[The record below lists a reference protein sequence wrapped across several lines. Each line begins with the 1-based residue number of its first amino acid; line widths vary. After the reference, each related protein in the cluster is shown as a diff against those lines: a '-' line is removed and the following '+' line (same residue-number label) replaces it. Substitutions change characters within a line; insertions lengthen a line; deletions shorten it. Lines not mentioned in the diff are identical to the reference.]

1 MGTTVDSLDIQIA
14 AQAGKANQSLDALVR
29 RLDKIT
35 SSLTRAGG
43 TGMNQMA
50 VGVSRLSSAMQK
62 MNAIGNAD
70 FTRLANNMSKL
81 SAVDA
86 GKLRSSAVAIGGL
99 TKSLSN
105 LSNVR
110 VSDNAKQISDL
121 AHGIAQLGYKSA
133 TQAIQNIPKLAISMR
148 DLMTTLSGAPRV
160 SQNLIDMTNAL
171 ARLAR
176 TGSSSGRAATSL
188 SSALN
193 TYSRSTTKAKNN
205 DIRISDIL
213 DRKNELI
220 RPPMANLDVMF
231 ISMAAASPAPV
242 IPTIDKLICIA
253 EHNDIEPVIII
264 GKCDLAPE
272 YAKELQDIYKKAG
285 FDAFVLSAKTGEG
298 VDAIRE
304 FVNTKLDGKTSA
316 FAGASGIGKSTLL
329 NALFPDLSLTT
340 NTISVKIQRGRHTTR
355 HVELYPISEK
365 EGAGYIADT
374 PGFSLL
380 DFERF
385 NFFDKE
391 DLAYNMREFRDYI
404 GECRYT
410 KCSHTK
416 EEGCAILEAVREGK
430 ISKSRHDSF
439 LEIYDSLKNKHK
451 WDNK

>member
-1 MGTTVDSLDIQIA
+1 MEYRTH
-14 AQAGKANQSLDALVR
+14 GKIL
-29 RLDKIT
+29 K
-35 SSLTRAGG
+35 
-43 TGMNQMA
+43 
-50 VGVSRLSSAMQK
+50 GV
-62 MNAIGNAD
+62 
-70 FTRLANNMSKL
+70 
-81 SAVDA
+81 
-86 GKLRSSAVAIGGL
+86 GGL
-99 TKSLSN
+99 YTIRLITQEEHASLFDCPSPLASQLISCSASGSFRHN
-105 LSNVR
+105 HIKPLVGDNVELLYTDHSL
-110 VSDNAKQISDL
+110 VD
-121 AHGIAQLGYKSA
+121 GE
-133 TQAIQNIPKLAISMR
+133 
-148 DLMTTLSGAPRV
+148 
-160 SQNLIDMTNAL
+160 
-171 ARLAR
+171 
-176 TGSSSGRAATSL
+176 TS
-188 SSALN
+188 
-193 TYSRSTTKAKNN
+193 N
-205 DIRISDIL
+205 DIRISQIL
-213 DRKNELI
+213 ERKNELI

-253 EHNDIEPVIII
+253 EHNGIEPVIII
-264 GKCDLAPE
+264 GKCDLAPD
-272 YAKELQDIYKKAG
+272 YARELQGIYKKAG

-304 FVNTKLDGKTSA
+304 YVDTRLNGKTSA

-340 NTISVKIQRGRHTTR
+340 NTISQKIQRGRHTTR

-365 EGAGYIADT
+365 ENAGYVADT

-439 LEIYDSLKNKHK
+439 LEIYASLKNKNK

>member
-1 MGTTVDSLDIQIA
+1 MEYRTHGKILKGVGGLYTIKLVDEA
-14 AQAGKANQSLDALVR
+14 THKANFDTPSPLAGELVACSASGSFR
-29 RLDKIT
+29 HNHIKPLVGDNVELVYT
-35 SSLTRAGG
+35 EHSLTE
-43 TGMNQMA
+43 N
-50 VGVSRLSSAMQK
+50 
-62 MNAIGNAD
+62 D
-70 FTRLANNMSKL
+70 
-81 SAVDA
+81 
-86 GKLRSSAVAIGGL
+86 
-99 TKSLSN
+99 TKN
-105 LSNVR
+105 
-110 VSDNAKQISDL
+110 K
-121 AHGIAQLGYKSA
+121 
-133 TQAIQNIPKLAISMR
+133 
-148 DLMTTLSGAPRV
+148 
-160 SQNLIDMTNAL
+160 
-171 ARLAR
+171 
-176 TGSSSGRAATSL
+176 
-188 SSALN
+188 
-193 TYSRSTTKAKNN
+193 

-242 IPTIDKLICIA
+242 LPTIDKLICIA

-272 YAKELQDIYKKAG
+272 YARELQAIYQKAG
-285 FDAFVLSAKTGEG
+285 FDAFVLSARTGDG
-298 VDAIRE
+298 TDAIRE
-304 FVNTKLDGKTSA
+304 YVSTKLDGKTAA

-329 NALFPDLSLTT
+329 NALFPGLSLTT

-355 HVELYPISEK
+355 HVELYPISNAENC
-365 EGAGYIADT
+365 GYIADT

-416 EEGCAILEAVREGK
+416 EEGCAILEAVKEGK

-439 LEIYDSLKNKHK
+439 LEIYASLKNKHK

>member
-1 MGTTVDSLDIQIA
+1 MEYKSHGKILKGVGGLYTIKLVDNDTHKENFNTESP
-14 AQAGKANQSLDALVR
+14 
-29 RLDKIT
+29 
-35 SSLTRAGG
+35 
-43 TGMNQMA
+43 
-50 VGVSRLSSAMQK
+50 
-62 MNAIGNAD
+62 
-70 FTRLANNMSKL
+70 LASKL
-81 SAVDA
+81 ISCSASGSFRHNHIKPLVGDN
-86 GKLRSSAVAIGGL
+86 VEIIY
-99 TKSLSN
+99 TDHSLE
-105 LSNVR
+105 VM
-110 VSDNAKQISDL
+110 D
-121 AHGIAQLGYKSA
+121 
-133 TQAIQNIPKLAISMR
+133 T
-148 DLMTTLSGAPRV
+148 
-160 SQNLIDMTNAL
+160 
-171 ARLAR
+171 
-176 TGSSSGRAATSL
+176 
-188 SSALN
+188 
-193 TYSRSTTKAKNN
+193 KNN

-242 IPTIDKLICIA
+242 LPTIDKLICIA

-272 YAKELQDIYKKAG
+272 YAKELQEIYTKAG
-285 FDAFVLSAKTGEG
+285 YNAFVLSAKTGEG
-298 VDAIRE
+298 TDAIRE
-304 FVNTKLDGKTSA
+304 YVNTNLDGKTAA

-329 NALFPDLSLTT
+329 NALFPNLSLTT

-355 HVELYPISEK
+355 HVELYPIKDGEDT
-365 EGAGYIADT
+365 GYIADT

-416 EEGCAILEAVREGK
+416 EEGCAILEAVKNGE

-439 LEIYDSLKNKHK
+439 LEIYAALKNKNK
-451 WDNK
+451 WDK

>member
-1 MGTTVDSLDIQIA
+1 MEYRTHGKILKGVGGLYTIKLVDIDTHKQNFDIDSPLA
-14 AQAGKANQSLDALVR
+14 
-29 RLDKIT
+29 
-35 SSLTRAGG
+35 SSLISCSASGSFRH
-43 TGMNQMA
+43 NHIKPL
-50 VGVSRLSSAMQK
+50 VGDNVEVIYTDHSLEVM
-62 MNAIGNAD
+62 D
-70 FTRLANNMSKL
+70 
-81 SAVDA
+81 
-86 GKLRSSAVAIGGL
+86 
-99 TKSLSN
+99 TK
-105 LSNVR
+105 
-110 VSDNAKQISDL
+110 
-121 AHGIAQLGYKSA
+121 H
-133 TQAIQNIPKLAISMR
+133 
-148 DLMTTLSGAPRV
+148 
-160 SQNLIDMTNAL
+160 
-171 ARLAR
+171 
-176 TGSSSGRAATSL
+176 
-188 SSALN
+188 
-193 TYSRSTTKAKNN
+193 N

-220 RPPMANLDVMF
+220 RPPMANLNVMF

-242 IPTIDKLICIA
+242 LPTIDKLICIA

-272 YAKELQDIYKKAG
+272 YAKELQEIYTKAG
-285 FDAFVLSAKTGEG
+285 YDAFVLSAKTGEG
-298 VDAIRE
+298 VDKIRE

-329 NALFPDLSLTT
+329 NALFPELSLTT

-355 HVELYPISEK
+355 HVELYPISER
-365 EGAGYIADT
+365 EGSGYIADT

-416 EEGCAILEAVREGK
+416 EEGCAILEAVKEGK

-439 LEIYDSLKNKHK
+439 LEIYSALKNKNK

>member
-1 MGTTVDSLDIQIA
+1 MEYKSH
-14 AQAGKANQSLDALVR
+14 GKILKGVGGLYTIKLVNS
-29 RLDKIT
+29 DTHKENFNT
-35 SSLTRAGG
+35 ESP
-43 TGMNQMA
+43 
-50 VGVSRLSSAMQK
+50 
-62 MNAIGNAD
+62 
-70 FTRLANNMSKL
+70 LASKL
-81 SAVDA
+81 ISCSASGSFRHNHIKPLVGDN
-86 GKLRSSAVAIGGL
+86 VEIIY
-99 TKSLSN
+99 TDHSLE
-105 LSNVR
+105 VM
-110 VSDNAKQISDL
+110 D
-121 AHGIAQLGYKSA
+121 
-133 TQAIQNIPKLAISMR
+133 T
-148 DLMTTLSGAPRV
+148 
-160 SQNLIDMTNAL
+160 
-171 ARLAR
+171 
-176 TGSSSGRAATSL
+176 
-188 SSALN
+188 
-193 TYSRSTTKAKNN
+193 KNN

-242 IPTIDKLICIA
+242 LPTIDKLICIA

-272 YAKELQDIYKKAG
+272 YAKELQEIYTKAG
-285 FDAFVLSAKTGEG
+285 YSAFVLSAKTGEG
-298 VDAIRE
+298 TDAIRE
-304 FVNTKLDGKTSA
+304 YVNTHLDGKTAA

-329 NALFPDLSLTT
+329 NALFPNLSLTT

-355 HVELYPISEK
+355 HVELYPIKDSEDT
-365 EGAGYIADT
+365 GYIADT

-416 EEGCAILEAVREGK
+416 EEGCAILEAVKNGE

-439 LEIYDSLKNKHK
+439 LEIYAALKNKNK

>member
-1 MGTTVDSLDIQIA
+1 MEYRTHGKILKGVGGLYTIRLVDE
-14 AQAGKANQSLDALVR
+14 KAHSALFDTPSP
-29 RLDKIT
+29 LA
-35 SSLTRAGG
+35 SSLITCSASGSFRH
-43 TGMNQMA
+43 NHIKPL
-50 VGVSRLSSAMQK
+50 VGDNVELVYTEHS
-62 MNAIGNAD
+62 
-70 FTRLANNMSKL
+70 LAEN
-81 SAVDA
+81 D
-86 GKLRSSAVAIGGL
+86 
-99 TKSLSN
+99 
-105 LSNVR
+105 
-110 VSDNAKQISDL
+110 
-121 AHGIAQLGYKSA
+121 
-133 TQAIQNIPKLAISMR
+133 
-148 DLMTTLSGAPRV
+148 
-160 SQNLIDMTNAL
+160 
-171 ARLAR
+171 
-176 TGSSSGRAATSL
+176 
-188 SSALN
+188 
-193 TYSRSTTKAKNN
+193 AKNK

-242 IPTIDKLICIA
+242 LPTIDKLICIA
-253 EHNDIEPVIII
+253 EHNNIEPVIII
-264 GKCDLAPE
+264 GKCDLAPD
-272 YAKELQDIYKKAG
+272 YAKELQAIYQKAG
-285 FDAFVLSAKTGEG
+285 YEAFVLSAKTGEG
-298 VDAIRE
+298 TEAIRE
-304 FVNTKLDGKTSA
+304 YVNTRLDGKTSA

-329 NALFPDLSLTT
+329 NALFPNLSLTT

-355 HVELYPISEK
+355 HVELYPVSERQNS
-365 EGAGYIADT
+365 GYIADT

-439 LEIYDSLKNKHK
+439 LEIYAALKNKNK

>member
-1 MGTTVDSLDIQIA
+1 MDYRTHGKILKGVGGLYTIKLVDTDTHKQNFDTDSPLA
-14 AQAGKANQSLDALVR
+14 
-29 RLDKIT
+29 
-35 SSLTRAGG
+35 SSLISCSASGSFRH
-43 TGMNQMA
+43 NHIKPL
-50 VGVSRLSSAMQK
+50 VGDNVEVIYTDHSLEVM
-62 MNAIGNAD
+62 D
-70 FTRLANNMSKL
+70 
-81 SAVDA
+81 
-86 GKLRSSAVAIGGL
+86 
-99 TKSLSN
+99 TK
-105 LSNVR
+105 
-110 VSDNAKQISDL
+110 
-121 AHGIAQLGYKSA
+121 H
-133 TQAIQNIPKLAISMR
+133 
-148 DLMTTLSGAPRV
+148 
-160 SQNLIDMTNAL
+160 
-171 ARLAR
+171 
-176 TGSSSGRAATSL
+176 
-188 SSALN
+188 
-193 TYSRSTTKAKNN
+193 N

-242 IPTIDKLICIA
+242 LPTIDKLICIA
-253 EHNDIEPVIII
+253 EHNNIEPVIII

-272 YAKELQDIYKKAG
+272 YAKELQEIYTKAG
-285 FDAFVLSAKTGEG
+285 YDAFVLSAKTGEG
-298 VDAIRE
+298 VEKIRE

-329 NALFPDLSLTT
+329 NALFPELSLTT

-355 HVELYPISEK
+355 HVELYPISER

-416 EEGCAILEAVREGK
+416 EEGCAILEAVKEGK

-439 LEIYDSLKNKHK
+439 LEIYAALKNKNK
-451 WDNK
+451 WDK

>member
-1 MGTTVDSLDIQIA
+1 MEYRTHGKIIKGVGGLYTIRLIDQQSHNEQFNTDSP
-14 AQAGKANQSLDALVR
+14 
-29 RLDKIT
+29 
-35 SSLTRAGG
+35 
-43 TGMNQMA
+43 
-50 VGVSRLSSAMQK
+50 
-62 MNAIGNAD
+62 
-70 FTRLANNMSKL
+70 LASKL
-81 SAVDA
+81 ISCSASGSFRHNHIKPLVGDN
-86 GKLRSSAVAIGGL
+86 VEVVY
-99 TKSLSN
+99 TDHSLSEMD
-105 LSNVR
+105 S
-110 VSDNAKQISDL
+110 
-121 AHGIAQLGYKSA
+121 
-133 TQAIQNIPKLAISMR
+133 
-148 DLMTTLSGAPRV
+148 
-160 SQNLIDMTNAL
+160 
-171 ARLAR
+171 
-176 TGSSSGRAATSL
+176 
-188 SSALN
+188 
-193 TYSRSTTKAKNN
+193 KNN

-242 IPTIDKLICIA
+242 LPTIDKLICIA

-264 GKCDLAPE
+264 GKCDLAPD
-272 YAKELQDIYKKAG
+272 YAKELQEIYIKAG
-285 FDAFVLSAKTGEG
+285 YDAFVLSAKTGEG
-298 VDAIRE
+298 TDAIRE
-304 FVNTKLDGKTSA
+304 YVNEKLDGKTAA

-329 NALFPDLSLTT
+329 NALFPELSLTT

-355 HVELYPISEK
+355 HVELYPIKDSEQT
-365 EGAGYIADT
+365 GYVADT

-416 EEGCAILEAVREGK
+416 EEGCAILQAVKDGK

-439 LEIYDSLKNKHK
+439 LEIYAALKNKNK

>member
-1 MGTTVDSLDIQIA
+1 MEYRTHGKILKGVGGLYTIKLVDNDTHKQNFNTESPLA
-14 AQAGKANQSLDALVR
+14 
-29 RLDKIT
+29 
-35 SSLTRAGG
+35 
-43 TGMNQMA
+43 
-50 VGVSRLSSAMQK
+50 SRLISCSASGSFRHNHIKPLVGDNVEVIYTDHSLEVM
-62 MNAIGNAD
+62 D
-70 FTRLANNMSKL
+70 
-81 SAVDA
+81 
-86 GKLRSSAVAIGGL
+86 
-99 TKSLSN
+99 TK
-105 LSNVR
+105 
-110 VSDNAKQISDL
+110 
-121 AHGIAQLGYKSA
+121 H
-133 TQAIQNIPKLAISMR
+133 
-148 DLMTTLSGAPRV
+148 
-160 SQNLIDMTNAL
+160 
-171 ARLAR
+171 
-176 TGSSSGRAATSL
+176 
-188 SSALN
+188 
-193 TYSRSTTKAKNN
+193 N

-242 IPTIDKLICIA
+242 LPTIDKLICIA
-253 EHNDIEPVIII
+253 EHNNIEPVIII

-272 YAKELQDIYKKAG
+272 YANELQEIYTKAG
-285 FDAFVLSAKTGEG
+285 YDAFVLSAKTGEG
-298 VDAIRE
+298 VDLIRE

-329 NALFPDLSLTT
+329 NALFPELSLTT

-355 HVELYPISEK
+355 HVELYPINER

-416 EEGCAILEAVREGK
+416 EEGCAILEAVKEGK

-439 LEIYDSLKNKHK
+439 LEIYAALKNKNK

>member
-1 MGTTVDSLDIQIA
+1 MDYRTHGKILKGVGGLYTIRLIDNNTHKENFNTESPLASRLVTCAASGSFRHNHIKPLVGDNVEIIYTDHSLAEVDS
-14 AQAGKANQSLDALVR
+14 
-29 RLDKIT
+29 
-35 SSLTRAGG
+35 
-43 TGMNQMA
+43 
-50 VGVSRLSSAMQK
+50 
-62 MNAIGNAD
+62 
-70 FTRLANNMSKL
+70 
-81 SAVDA
+81 
-86 GKLRSSAVAIGGL
+86 
-99 TKSLSN
+99 
-105 LSNVR
+105 
-110 VSDNAKQISDL
+110 
-121 AHGIAQLGYKSA
+121 
-133 TQAIQNIPKLAISMR
+133 
-148 DLMTTLSGAPRV
+148 
-160 SQNLIDMTNAL
+160 
-171 ARLAR
+171 
-176 TGSSSGRAATSL
+176 
-188 SSALN
+188 
-193 TYSRSTTKAKNN
+193 KNN

-272 YAKELQDIYKKAG
+272 YATELQEIYQKAG
-285 FDAFVLSAKTGEG
+285 YDAFVLSAKTGEG
-298 VDAIRE
+298 TDAIRE
-304 FVNTKLDGKTSA
+304 FVNTKLDGKTAA

-329 NALFPDLSLTT
+329 NALFPNLSLTT
-340 NTISVKIQRGRHTTR
+340 NTISIKIQRGRHTTR
-355 HVELYPISEK
+355 HVELYPISNTEDC
-365 EGAGYIADT
+365 GYIADT

-416 EEGCAILEAVREGK
+416 EEGCAILEAVKEGK

-439 LEIYDSLKNKHK
+439 LEIYAALKNKNK
-451 WDNK
+451 WDK

>member
-1 MGTTVDSLDIQIA
+1 MEYRTHGKILKGVGGLYTIKLVDINTHNENFNTESPLA
-14 AQAGKANQSLDALVR
+14 
-29 RLDKIT
+29 
-35 SSLTRAGG
+35 
-43 TGMNQMA
+43 
-50 VGVSRLSSAMQK
+50 SRLITCSASGSFRHNHIK
-62 MNAIGNAD
+62 PLVGDNVEIIYTD
-70 FTRLANNMSKL
+70 H
-81 SAVDA
+81 
-86 GKLRSSAVAIGGL
+86 
-99 TKSLSN
+99 SLSE
-105 LSNVR
+105 V
-110 VSDNAKQISDL
+110 D
-121 AHGIAQLGYKSA
+121 
-133 TQAIQNIPKLAISMR
+133 
-148 DLMTTLSGAPRV
+148 
-160 SQNLIDMTNAL
+160 
-171 ARLAR
+171 
-176 TGSSSGRAATSL
+176 
-188 SSALN
+188 
-193 TYSRSTTKAKNN
+193 AKNN

-242 IPTIDKLICIA
+242 LPTIDKLICIA

-272 YAKELQDIYKKAG
+272 YAKKLQEIYQKAG
-285 FDAFVLSAKTGEG
+285 YDAFVLSAKTGEG
-298 VDAIRE
+298 TDKIRAYINE
-304 FVNTKLDGKTSA
+304 KLGGKTSA

-329 NALFPDLSLTT
+329 NALFPNLSLTT

-355 HVELYPISEK
+355 HVELYPISDRENT
-365 EGAGYIADT
+365 GYIADT

-391 DLAYNMREFRDYI
+391 DLAYNMREFRNYI

-416 EEGCAILEAVREGK
+416 EEGCAILEAVKNGE

-439 LEIYDSLKNKHK
+439 LEIYASLKNKNK

>member
-1 MGTTVDSLDIQIA
+1 MEYRTH
-14 AQAGKANQSLDALVR
+14 GKILKGVGGLYTIRLVVEKAHSALFDTPSP
-29 RLDKIT
+29 LA
-35 SSLTRAGG
+35 SSLITCSASGSFRH
-43 TGMNQMA
+43 NHIKPL
-50 VGVSRLSSAMQK
+50 VGDNVELVYTEHS
-62 MNAIGNAD
+62 
-70 FTRLANNMSKL
+70 LAEN
-81 SAVDA
+81 D
-86 GKLRSSAVAIGGL
+86 
-99 TKSLSN
+99 
-105 LSNVR
+105 
-110 VSDNAKQISDL
+110 
-121 AHGIAQLGYKSA
+121 
-133 TQAIQNIPKLAISMR
+133 
-148 DLMTTLSGAPRV
+148 
-160 SQNLIDMTNAL
+160 
-171 ARLAR
+171 
-176 TGSSSGRAATSL
+176 
-188 SSALN
+188 
-193 TYSRSTTKAKNN
+193 AKNK

-242 IPTIDKLICIA
+242 LPTIDKLICIA
-253 EHNDIEPVIII
+253 EHNNIEPVIII
-264 GKCDLAPE
+264 GKCDLAPD
-272 YAKELQDIYKKAG
+272 YAKELQAIYQKAG
-285 FDAFVLSAKTGEG
+285 YEAFVLSAKTGEG
-298 VDAIRE
+298 TEAIRE
-304 FVNTKLDGKTSA
+304 YVNTRLDGKTSA

-329 NALFPDLSLTT
+329 NALFPNLSLTT

-355 HVELYPISEK
+355 HVELYPVSERQNS
-365 EGAGYIADT
+365 GYIADT

-439 LEIYDSLKNKHK
+439 LEIYAALKNKNK

>member
-1 MGTTVDSLDIQIA
+1 MEYRTH
-14 AQAGKANQSLDALVR
+14 GKILKGV
-29 RLDKIT
+29 
-35 SSLTRAGG
+35 GG
-43 TGMNQMA
+43 LYTIKLIDERSHSAIFGSA
-50 VGVSRLSSAMQK
+50 SPLASRLITCSAS
-62 MNAIGNAD
+62 GSL
-70 FTRLANNMSKL
+70 RHNNVKPL
-81 SAVDA
+81 VGD
-86 GKLRSSAVAIGGL
+86 
-99 TKSLSN
+99 
-105 LSNVR
+105 NVEI
-110 VSDNAKQISDL
+110 VYTDHSTSESD
-121 AHGIAQLGYKSA
+121 
-133 TQAIQNIPKLAISMR
+133 
-148 DLMTTLSGAPRV
+148 
-160 SQNLIDMTNAL
+160 
-171 ARLAR
+171 
-176 TGSSSGRAATSL
+176 
-188 SSALN
+188 
-193 TYSRSTTKAKNN
+193 AKNN

-253 EHNDIEPVIII
+253 EYNDIEPVIII

-329 NALFPDLSLTT
+329 NALFPDLALTT

-430 ISKSRHDSF
+430 ISRSRHDSF
-439 LEIYDSLKNKHK
+439 LEIYASLKNKHK